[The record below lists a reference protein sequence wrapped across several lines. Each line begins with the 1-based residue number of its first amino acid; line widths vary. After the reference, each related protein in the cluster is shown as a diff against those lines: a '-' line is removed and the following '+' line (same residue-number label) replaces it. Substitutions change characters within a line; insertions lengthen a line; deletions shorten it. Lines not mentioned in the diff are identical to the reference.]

1 MQEIRLFPI
10 DLYILPTILFTNTHI
25 LIMKKIY
32 TLIAA
37 ALACA
42 GTAAAQQLP
51 DNIGSFDGT
60 WEDCIP
66 NAIAEETTK
75 VGTEPAGWSV
85 SNVKQSIITGELVTA
100 KPDYTTPN
108 DDTPEGERTKHS
120 VNMTNKYLGVNGMG
134 ATAPAYT
141 TLGTAWSY
149 GDADHVGTAEDKSD
163 GGSYGGLDFT
173 FRPDA
178 VSMMIKR
185 SHATEAS
192 EGTINANEKA
202 TIIIYS
208 WKGSTTSTVRVG
220 TDYDGFMGFI
230 GKDEAKDVTMTDR
243 DKDVLGMITEGVTKS
258 EDFELISKS
267 ENYIEGNI
275 DTWTQ
280 KVFPIEYLSEST
292 PEKLNIVIAC
302 SDYFNRPSLGVN
314 NTLDVDDVALVYYS
328 TLSKLTIGGSEI
340 ALTDGTYEYTATGT
354 LPASTDEVVATTK
367 SKFAEAKVTLDTENS
382 KVIITVTNQ
391 GGADLDGKTSHTYTI
406 TYPAAT
412 AEPEQYDGY
421 INAVMNGGQIINNQ
435 AGTVTI
441 TENGDGTC
449 TFKLPNFSFSGM
461 QLGDIKV
468 ENVTVTESDNGTK
481 TYNGSVE
488 ALMLMNGAIGA
499 DVTLSGTITADDIV
513 DFKIDVIWTN
523 DGTFSGNDT
532 PIYVTFTTESQA
544 VTPAEPEEYNGY
556 INAVMRGTKIIEN
569 QSATV
574 TITENGDG
582 TCTFLLPNF
591 SFGSAPLGD
600 IKVENVTITEEGETK
615 KYNGEAKGLVLGDDN
630 FVINADVTLS
640 GTITDNEVDFKID
653 VIWTNGGDMPI
664 DVTFTS
670 GKLSSVE
677 GINAATAAVY
687 GTTGAIAING
697 YTGMAQVYNMG
708 GQLVASRIVDGDAT
722 IDVTAGIYIVR
733 IDGTNVKVIVK

>member
-1 MQEIRLFPI
+1 
-10 DLYILPTILFTNTHI
+10 
-25 LIMKKIY
+25 MKKIY

-42 GTAAAQQLP
+42 GTAVAQQLP
-51 DNIGSFDGT
+51 NNIGTFDGT

-66 NAIAEETTK
+66 EGSSKA
-75 VGTEPAGWSV
+75 VGTQPIGWMA
-85 SNVKQSIITGELVTA
+85 SNVNKMEQTGIFISEGKDRTY
-100 KPDYTTPN
+100 P
-108 DDTPEGERTKHS
+108 DDT
-120 VNMTNKYLGVNGMG
+120 NKKSIKMENLFVGFLTLGS
-134 ATAPAYT
+134 TAPGYI
-141 TLGTAWSY
+141 TLGDAWAY
-149 GDADHVGTAEDKSD
+149 GDVEGVISGNDKSD
-163 GGSYGGLDFT
+163 GGSYGSINFT
-173 FRPDA
+173 YTPDA
-178 VSMMIKR
+178 ISMFVKR
-185 SHATEAS
+185 GHGTDKPTEVAS
-192 EGTINANEKA
+192 VLF
-202 TIIIYS
+202 YS
-208 WKGSTTSTVRVG
+208 WKGSTTSKVITGLSTAPIEKQMV
-220 TDYDGFMGFI
+220 
-230 GKDEAKDVTMTDR
+230 DR
-243 DKDVLGMITEGVTKS
+243 DKDVLGIITDGVTKS
-258 EDFELISKS
+258 DDFELISKS

-280 KVFPIEYLSEST
+280 KVFPIEYKSNST
-292 PEKLNIVIAC
+292 PEKINIIISS
-302 SDYFNRPSLGVN
+302 SDYFNRANLGKN

-340 ALTDGTYEYTATGT
+340 ALTADTYEYAGAGEMPTSEG
-354 LPASTDEVVATTK
+354 DVVATTK

-412 AEPEQYDGY
+412 AEPKQYSGYLNISLDGKPMPEESAT
-421 INAVMNGGQIINNQ
+421 IEITDNGN
-435 AGTVTI
+435 
-441 TENGDGTC
+441 GTC

-488 ALMLMNGAIGA
+488 ALMLKNGAIGA

-523 DGTFSGNDT
+523 DGTLLGNDT

-556 INAVMRGTKIIEN
+556 INAVMDGTQIIEN
-569 QSATV
+569 HSATV

-653 VIWTNGGDMPI
+653 VIWTNGGDKPI

>member
-1 MQEIRLFPI
+1 
-10 DLYILPTILFTNTHI
+10 
-25 LIMKKIY
+25 MKKIY

-42 GTAAAQQLP
+42 GTAVAQQLP
-51 DNIGSFDGT
+51 NNIGTFDGT
-60 WEDCIP
+60 WEKCYP
-66 NAIAEETTK
+66 NAGDEA
-75 VGTEPAGWSV
+75 VGTQPIGWGA
-85 SNVKQSIITGELVTA
+85 SNVYQMMSFELVTQ
-100 KPDYTTPN
+100 
-108 DDTPEGERTKHS
+108 GEDRTSAAETAHS
-120 VNMTNKYLGVNGMG
+120 VHMNNTFCGVSWLGIG
-134 ATAPAYT
+134 AAAPAYI
-141 TLGTAWSY
+141 TLGDAWNY
-149 GDADHVGTAEDKSD
+149 GDYKDLNTPQDASD
-163 GGSYGGLDFT
+163 GGSYGGIEFT
-173 FRPDA
+173 RYPDA
-178 VSMMIKR
+178 ISLWVKR
-185 SHATEAS
+185 SHATSAS
-192 EGTINANEKA
+192 AGTVNANEKA
-202 TIIIYS
+202 TVLVYS
-208 WKGSTTSTVRVG
+208 WKGETTSKVGIGLDMSNSGGTVIDMVN
-220 TDYDGFMGFI
+220 
-230 GKDEAKDVTMTDR
+230 R
-243 DKDVLGMITEGVTKS
+243 DKDVLGMITDGVTKS

-280 KVFPIEYLSEST
+280 KVFDIEYLTEST
-292 PEKLNIVIAC
+292 PEKLNIVIAS
-302 SDYFNRPSLGVN
+302 SDYFNRSNLGVD
-314 NTLDVDDVALVYYS
+314 NTLDVDDVTLVYYS

-340 ALTDGTYEYTATGT
+340 ALTAGTYNYTCTGT
-354 LPASTDEVVATTK
+354 MPTSDDEVVATTK
-367 SKFAEAKVTLDTENS
+367 SKFAEAKVALDTENN
-382 KVIITVTNQ
+382 KITITVTNQ
-391 GGADLDGKTSHTYTI
+391 GGADLDGETSHTYTI
-406 TYPAAT
+406 TYST

-523 DGTFSGNDT
+523 DGTLQGNDT

-556 INAVMRGTKIIEN
+556 INAVMDGNQIINN

-591 SFGSAPLGD
+591 SFGGAPLGD
-600 IKVENVTITEEGETK
+600 IKVENVTITENGETK
-615 KYNGEAKGLVLGDDN
+615 EYNGEAKGLVLGGKD
-630 FVINADVTLS
+630 VGLTITADVTLS
-640 GTITDNEVDFKID
+640 GTITGNEVDFKID
-653 VIWTNGGDMPI
+653 VIWTGVGGNMPI

-677 GINAATAAVY
+677 GINAAAAAVY

-708 GQLVASRIVDGDAT
+708 GTLVASRIVDGDAT

>member
-1 MQEIRLFPI
+1 
-10 DLYILPTILFTNTHI
+10 
-25 LIMKKIY
+25 MKKIY

-42 GTAAAQQLP
+42 GTAVAQQLP
-51 DNIGSFDGT
+51 NNIGTFDGT

-66 NAIAEETTK
+66 NAIAEETSK
-75 VGTEPAGWSV
+75 VGTEPAGWSG
-85 SNVKQSIITGELVTA
+85 SNVNQMMPFPQLVTQGI
-100 KPDYTTPN
+100 DYK
-108 DDTPEGERTKHS
+108 DDNENVHS
-120 VNMTNKYLGVNGMG
+120 VHLSNHFCGISASMG
-134 ATAPAYT
+134 STAPAYIT
-141 TLGTAWSY
+141 IGECWNY
-149 GDADHVGTAEDKSD
+149 GDGTNLNTPKDKSD
-163 GGSYGGLDFT
+163 GGSYGGIDFT

-178 VSMMIKR
+178 ISLMLKR
-185 SHATEAS
+185 NLNTENPS
-192 EGTINANEKA
+192 EGGTANPNEKA
-202 TIIIYS
+202 TVLVYS
-208 WKGSTTSTVRVG
+208 WKGQTSSTVTAG
-220 TDYDGFMGFI
+220 LDYKLGI
-230 GKDEAKDVTMTDR
+230 IPISEAKQVTMTNR
-243 DKDVLGMITEGVTKS
+243 DKDVLGMITDGVTKS
-258 EDFELISKS
+258 DDFELISKS

-280 KVFPIEYLSEST
+280 KVFDIKYLTEST
-292 PEKLNIVIAC
+292 PEKLNIVIAS
-302 SDYFNRPSLGVN
+302 SDYFKRPNLGVN

-328 TLSKLTIGGSEI
+328 TLSMLTIGGSEI
-340 ALTDGTYEYTATGT
+340 ALTDGTYNYTCTGT
-354 LPASTDEVVATTK
+354 MPTSDDEVVATTK
-367 SKFAEAKVTLDTENS
+367 SKFAEAKVALDTKNN
-382 KVIITVTNQ
+382 KITITVTNQ
-391 GGADLDGKTSHTYTI
+391 GGADLDGETSHTYTI
-406 TYPAAT
+406 TYST
-412 AEPEQYDGY
+412 AEPKQYSGYLNISLDGTPMPEESAT
-421 INAVMNGGQIINNQ
+421 IEITDNGN
-435 AGTVTI
+435 
-441 TENGDGTC
+441 GTC

-488 ALMLMNGAIGA
+488 ALMLKNGAIGA

-513 DFKIDVIWTN
+513 DFKINVIWTN
-523 DGTFSGNDT
+523 DGTFPGNDT

-556 INAVMRGTKIIEN
+556 INVVMGGDQIIEN

-591 SFGSAPLGD
+591 SFGSATLGD

-615 KYNGEAKGLVLGDDN
+615 KYNGEANGLVLGGED
-630 FVINADVTLS
+630 VGLTITADVTLS

-653 VIWTNGGDMPI
+653 VIWTNGGNMPI

-708 GQLVASRIVDGDAT
+708 GTLVASRIVDGDAT

>member
-42 GTAAAQQLP
+42 GTAVAQQLP

-60 WEDCIP
+60 WEDCYP

-85 SNVKQSIITGELVTA
+85 SNVKQSLITGELVTA

-258 EDFELISKS
+258 KDFELISKT

-275 DTWTQ
+275 ADWTQ

-302 SDYFNRPSLGVN
+302 SDYFNRPNLGVN
-314 NTLDVDDVALVYYS
+314 NTLDVDDVTLVYYS

-340 ALTDGTYEYTATGT
+340 ALTDGTYNYTCTGT
-354 LPASTDEVVATTK
+354 MPTSDDEVVATTK
-367 SKFAEAKVTLDTENS
+367 SKFAEAKVALDTENN
-382 KVIITVTNQ
+382 KITITVTNQ
-391 GGADLDGKTSHTYTI
+391 GGADLDGETSHTYTI
-406 TYPAAT
+406 TYST
-412 AEPEQYDGY
+412 AEPKQYSGYLNISLYGAPMPEQT
-421 INAVMNGGQIINNQ
+421 A
-435 AGTVTI
+435 TVEI
-441 TENGDGTC
+441 TDNGDGTC
-449 TFKLPNFSFSGM
+449 TFRLPNFNFQGTT
-461 QLGDIKV
+461 LGDIVV
-468 ENVTVTESDNGTK
+468 ENVTMTESEGTT
-481 TYNGSVE
+481 TYQGSVKGLVLVP
-488 ALMLMNGAIGA
+488 AA
-499 DVTLSGTITADDIV
+499 DPAPGITADIELNGTIDANGIV
-513 DFKIDVIWTN
+513 DFKIDVMWLEA
-523 DGTFSGNDT
+523 ST
-532 PIYVTFTTESQA
+532 PIYVTFTTNSLA
-544 VTPAEPEEYNGY
+544 
-556 INAVMRGTKIIEN
+556 
-569 QSATV
+569 
-574 TITENGDG
+574 
-582 TCTFLLPNF
+582 
-591 SFGSAPLGD
+591 
-600 IKVENVTITEEGETK
+600 
-615 KYNGEAKGLVLGDDN
+615 
-630 FVINADVTLS
+630 
-640 GTITDNEVDFKID
+640 
-653 VIWTNGGDMPI
+653 
-664 DVTFTS
+664 
-670 GKLSSVE
+670 SVE
-677 GINAATAAVY
+677 GIAAATTAVY

-697 YTGMAQVYNMG
+697 YTGMAQVYNIG
-708 GQLVASRIVDGDAT
+708 GQLVATRTIDGNAT
-722 IDVTAGIYIVR
+722 IDATAGIYIVR

>member
-1 MQEIRLFPI
+1 
-10 DLYILPTILFTNTHI
+10 
-25 LIMKKIY
+25 MKKIY

-42 GTAAAQQLP
+42 GTASAQQLP
-51 DNIGSFDGT
+51 NNMGTFDGT

-66 NAIAEETTK
+66 NAIAGETSK
-75 VGTEPAGWSV
+75 VGTEPAGWSG
-85 SNVKQSIITGELVTA
+85 SNVNQMMLFPQLVTQGI
-100 KPDYTTPN
+100 DYK
-108 DDTPEGERTKHS
+108 DDNENVHS
-120 VNMTNKYLGVNGMG
+120 VHLSNHFCGISASMG
-134 ATAPAYT
+134 STAPAYIT
-141 TLGTAWSY
+141 IGECWNY
-149 GDADHVGTAEDKSD
+149 GDGTNLNTPKDKSD
-163 GGSYGGLDFT
+163 GGSYGGIDFT

-178 VSMMIKR
+178 ISLMLKR
-185 SHATEAS
+185 NLNTENPS
-192 EGTINANEKA
+192 EGGTANPNEKA
-202 TIIIYS
+202 TVLVYS
-208 WKGSTTSTVRVG
+208 WKGQTSSTVTAG
-220 TDYDGFMGFI
+220 LDYKVSIFPI
-230 GKDEAKDVTMTDR
+230 SEAKQVTMTNR
-243 DKDVLGMITEGVTKS
+243 DKDVLGMITDGVTKS

-302 SDYFNRPSLGVN
+302 SDYFKRPNLGVN

-340 ALTDGTYEYTATGT
+340 ALTDGTYNYTCTGT
-354 LPASTDEVVATTK
+354 MPTSDDEVVATTK
-367 SKFAEAKVTLDTENS
+367 SKFAEAKVALDTENN
-382 KVIITVTNQ
+382 KITITVTNQ
-391 GGADLDGKTSHTYTI
+391 GGADLDGETSHTYTI
-406 TYPAAT
+406 TYSTAEPKQYSGYLNISLAGIPSPEQQAT
-412 AEPEQYDGY
+412 VEITDNGNGTCTFKLPNFTFSMGGSTLPIGDIVVENVTMTEADGTTTYDGYVEGMQLKGGAIVADVTLKGTITADDVVDFTINVVWNNGGDDVPIDVTFTTESQASTPAEPEQYDGY
-421 INAVMNGGQIINNQ
+421 INAVMNGGQ
-435 AGTVTI
+435 
-441 TENGDGTC
+441 
-449 TFKLPNFSFSGM
+449 
-461 QLGDIKV
+461 
-468 ENVTVTESDNGTK
+468 
-481 TYNGSVE
+481 
-488 ALMLMNGAIGA
+488 
-499 DVTLSGTITADDIV
+499 
-513 DFKIDVIWTN
+513 
-523 DGTFSGNDT
+523 
-532 PIYVTFTTESQA
+532 
-544 VTPAEPEEYNGY
+544 
-556 INAVMRGTKIIEN
+556 IIEN

-615 KYNGEAKGLVLGDDN
+615 KYNGEAKGLVLGGED
-630 FVINADVTLS
+630 VGLTITADVTLS
-640 GTITDNEVDFKID
+640 GTITGNEVDFKID
-653 VIWTNGGDMPI
+653 VVWTGDGGNRPI

-708 GQLVASRIVDGDAT
+708 GTLVASRIVDGDAT

>member
-1 MQEIRLFPI
+1 
-10 DLYILPTILFTNTHI
+10 
-25 LIMKKIY
+25 MKKIY
-32 TLIAA
+32 TLIAT

-42 GTAAAQQLP
+42 GTAVAQQLP
-51 DNIGSFDGT
+51 NDIGTFDGT

-66 NAIAEETTK
+66 NAIAEETSK

-85 SNVKQSIITGELVTA
+85 SNVKQSVISGTLVTA
-100 KPDYTTPN
+100 KPDYTTPD
-108 DDTPEGERTKHS
+108 DDTPEAERTKHS
-120 VNMTNKYLGVNGMG
+120 VNMTNTYLGAMGMG
-134 ATAPAYT
+134 SVAPAYI

-149 GDADHVGTAEDKSD
+149 GDADNVGTSEDKSD
-163 GGSYGGLDFT
+163 GGSYGGLDFS

-178 VSMMIKR
+178 VSMMLKR
-185 SHATEAS
+185 NHATEAS
-192 EGTINANEKA
+192 DGTVNADEKA
-202 TIIIYS
+202 TIMIYS

-220 TDYDGFMGFI
+220 TDYAGFMGFI
-230 GKDEAKDVTMTDR
+230 GKAEAKDKTMVNR
-243 DKDVLGMITEGVTKS
+243 DKDVLGMITDGVTKS

-280 KVFPIEYLSEST
+280 KVFPIEYLTEST
-292 PEKLNIVIAC
+292 PEKLNIVIAS
-302 SDYFNRPSLGVN
+302 SDYFNRPKLGVN
-314 NTLDVDDVALVYYS
+314 NTLDVDDVTLVYYS

-340 ALTDGTYEYTATGT
+340 ALTDGTYNYTCTGT
-354 LPASTDEVVATTK
+354 MPTSDDEVVATTK
-367 SKFAEAKVTLDTENS
+367 SKFAEAKVALDTENN
-382 KVIITVTNQ
+382 KITITVTNQ
-391 GGADLDGKTSHTYTI
+391 GGADLDGETSHTYTI
-406 TYPAAT
+406 TYST
-412 AEPEQYDGY
+412 AEPKQYSGY
-421 INAVMNGGQIINNQ
+421 LNISL
-435 AGTVTI
+435 AGTSSPEQQATVEI
-441 TENGDGTC
+441 TDNGNGTC
-449 TFKLPNFSFSGM
+449 TFKLPNFTFSMGGST
-461 QLGDIKV
+461 LPIGDIVV
-468 ENVTVTESDNGTK
+468 ENVTMTEADGTT
-481 TYNGSVE
+481 TYDGYVE
-488 ALMLMNGAIGA
+488 GMQLKGGAIVA
-499 DVTLSGTITADDIV
+499 DVTLKGTITADDVV
-513 DFKIDVIWTN
+513 DFTINVVWNNGGDDVPID
-523 DGTFSGNDT
+523 
-532 PIYVTFTTESQA
+532 VTFTTESQA

-556 INAVMRGTKIIEN
+556 INAVMGGKQIIDN

-591 SFGSAPLGD
+591 SFSGMQLGD

-640 GTITDNEVDFKID
+640 GTITGNEVDFKID
-653 VIWTNGGDMPI
+653 VVWTGDGGNRPI

-708 GQLVASRIVDGDAT
+708 GTLVASRIVDGDAT